1 MYMCY
6 HFSISCMFLSY
17 IDAIYHFISGGE
29 GSFWVN
35 NVVFDERWLGFR
47 WLQMKLAV
55 MVRH

>member
-6 HFSISCMFLSY
+6 HFSISC
-17 IDAIYHFISGGE
+17 GE

-35 NVVFDERWLGFR
+35 NGVFDDRWLGFR